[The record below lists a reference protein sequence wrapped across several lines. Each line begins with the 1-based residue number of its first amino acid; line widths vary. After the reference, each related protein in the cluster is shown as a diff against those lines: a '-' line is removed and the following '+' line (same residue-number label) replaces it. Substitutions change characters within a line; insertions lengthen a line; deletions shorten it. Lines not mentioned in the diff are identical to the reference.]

1 MNLKIR
7 CRHLLGLLLSMLA
20 FNAHAQVVVSGH
32 VTDAKTGAPL
42 FPATVLDVTT
52 GMATYADSTGYYV
65 IKTNPGDILLFKY
78 IGFYRDKYVVP
89 ARLEYVTHDVAL
101 LSKREK
107 LKPVDVTALTPYQQ
121 DSLER
126 VETFSHYLDQPI
138 VRFTDRKTAPSF
150 GLGFI
155 FHPFTYFS
163 KVERRKRK
171 FHKMYKGFEEDAFVD
186 SRYTPQLVHRLTGL
200 SKDSLHT
207 FMFHH
212 RPPYAFTR
220 YASQLEFWSWI
231 TRNCRKWRD
240 SLQAAKPR

>member
-1 MNLKIR
+1 
-7 CRHLLGLLLSMLA
+7 MLA
-20 FNAHAQVVVSGH
+20 FNVHAQVVVSGH

-42 FPATVLDVTT
+42 FPATVLNATT
-52 GMATYADSTGYYV
+52 GMATYADSTGYYW
-65 IKTNPGDILLFKY
+65 IEANPEDILIFRY
-78 IGFYRDKYVVP
+78 IGFYADQYVVP
-89 ARLEYVTHDVAL
+89 TRLEYVIQDVAL

-107 LKPVDVTALTPYQQ
+107 LEPVDVTALTSYQQ

-126 VETFSHYLDQPI
+126 IQTFSHYLDQP
-138 VRFTDRKTAPSF
+138 VTRFTDRNASPSF

-163 KVERRKRK
+163 KAERRKRK
-171 FHKMYKGFEEDAFVD
+171 FHKRYKKFEKDAFVD

-200 SKDSLHT
+200 RQDSLHT

-212 RPPYAFTR
+212 RPSYSFTR